1 MKKLLIGLA
10 VIIAAT
16 PASADQLGSLYA
28 GVQGG
33 YHSVGD
39 NGLGDD
45 VAGILYGGYIGVNT
59 RLRGNWI
66 VGGEGNFNAASSDL
80 DSDFGFSAHAGYA
93 FSEGSMVFVRAGYQW
108 VNFDLVNISEEA
120 LGRPLTDAEIAILD
134 DADDTEGGFLVGAGV
149 QIGLGEKFSTRAVV
163 DTIEFD
169 SIRITGGV
177 AYHF

>member
-1 MKKLLIGLA
+1 
-10 VIIAAT
+10 
-16 PASADQLGSLYA
+16 
-28 GVQGG
+28 
-33 YHSVGD
+33 
-39 NGLGDD
+39 
-45 VAGILYGGYIGVNT
+45 
-59 RLRGNWI
+59 
-66 VGGEGNFNAASSDL
+66 
-80 DSDFGFSAHAGYA
+80 